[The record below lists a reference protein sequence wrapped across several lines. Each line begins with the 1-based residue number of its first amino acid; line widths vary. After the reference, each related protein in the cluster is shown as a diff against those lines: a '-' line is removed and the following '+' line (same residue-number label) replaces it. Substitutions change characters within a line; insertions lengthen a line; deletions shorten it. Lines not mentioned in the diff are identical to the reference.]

1 MKLTPLDILRKQFPM
16 KRKGFDK
23 EAVDSFLVLVREQ
36 IEELSRENTLLKEE
50 CSGKEKELARY
61 RGTEQTLRN
70 TLMVAQ
76 QMIKNYKNDALK
88 EIECSKREAELQA
101 RRTISDAQNKVIM
114 MQGDMK
120 VLKRL
125 RKHFQTEMRHLIENH
140 LKMLDDHNK
149 GELFSDLNLDGDS
162 LADRKSVLPAP

>member
-1 MKLTPLDILRKQFPM
+1 
-16 KRKGFDK
+16 
-23 EAVDSFLVLVREQ
+23 
-36 IEELSRENTLLKEE
+36 
-50 CSGKEKELARY
+50 
-61 RGTEQTLRN
+61 
-70 TLMVAQ
+70 
-76 QMIKNYKNDALK
+76 
-88 EIECSKREAELQA
+88 
-101 RRTISDAQNKVIM
+101 M

-120 VLKRL
+120 DLKRL